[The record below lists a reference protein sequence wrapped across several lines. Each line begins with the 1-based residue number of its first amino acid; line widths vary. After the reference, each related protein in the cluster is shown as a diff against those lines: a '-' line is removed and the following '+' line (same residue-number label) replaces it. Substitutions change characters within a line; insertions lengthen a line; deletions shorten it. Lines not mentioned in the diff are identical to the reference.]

1 MAQRRTIIV
10 GGGGFCRELIFFIGH
25 SVDAGT
31 IAPIGGYLDDNGDV
45 LAEFDYPEVPWLG
58 SVEDYVPRAGDG
70 FVLAIGS
77 PQTKR
82 VIHAKLAA
90 RGGTFPKMIHP
101 GATIVRTARLD
112 EGVIFCPGTL
122 AGADTRID
130 RFVTFNGSSGIG
142 HDSTVGEFTTLSS
155 NVDVTGNVTIGS
167 DVSVGSNASFLPRVK
182 VGNGATVGAGSV
194 VYRSVPAGATVYAA
208 PAKLL
213 RLK

>member
-1 MAQRRTIIV
+1 MTNERTIIV

-31 IAPIGGYLDDNGDV
+31 IAPIGGYIDDGGDL
-45 LAEFDYPEVPWLG
+45 LAKFDYPEVPWLG
-58 SVEDYVPRAGDG
+58 TVEDFEPRSGDG

-77 PQTKR
+77 PRSKR
-82 VIHAKLAA
+82 AIHAKLSV
-90 RGGTFPKMIHP
+90 RGGSFPKMIHP
-101 GATIVRTARLD
+101 GATIVRTARLE

-122 AGADTRID
+122 AGADTRIA

-142 HDSTVGEFTTLSS
+142 HDSSVGEFSTLSS
-155 NVDVTGNVTIGS
+155 NVDVTGNVTIGA
-167 DVSVGSNASFLPRVK
+167 DVSVGSNASFLPKVK
-182 VGNGATVGAGSV
+182 VGDGATVGAGSV